1 MNPMQMLGALQK
13 AQNPMMLLNQIAGQN
28 PQIKRVLEVMKGK
41 SPQEMQQYVRNV
53 AQTQGVDLN
62 QLAQKM
68 GFQLPNN

>member
-53 AQTQGVDLN
+53 AQTQGVNLN